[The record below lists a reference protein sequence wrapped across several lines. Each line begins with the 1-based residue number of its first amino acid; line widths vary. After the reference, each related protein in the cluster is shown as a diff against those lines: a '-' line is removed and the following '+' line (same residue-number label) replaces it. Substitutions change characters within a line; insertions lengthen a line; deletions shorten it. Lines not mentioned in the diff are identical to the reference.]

1 MLVFDERSMISAE
14 DMGMIETYAKQVVH
28 QGMHKNSFFG
38 NIPVILLVGDDY
50 QLPPIMPGASANK
63 ANPKPSYR
71 SAFVM
76 EIVKNGLNS
85 FNALGG
91 KVVKLK
97 TSKRSLINKNLLSK
111 LLKGVRGDLTQG
123 LSKENINKM
132 MQFHLN
138 FYHWSHDQVN
148 KI

>member
-1 MLVFDERSMISAE
+1 
-14 DMGMIETYAKQVVH
+14 
-28 QGMHKNSFFG
+28 MHKNSFFG

-63 ANPKPSYR
+63 ENPKPSYG

-76 EIVKNGLNS
+76 GIVKKGLNAS
-85 FNALGG
+85 HTLGE
-91 KVVKLK
+91 KVDKLK
-97 TSKRSLINKNLLSK
+97 TSKRLLSNKNLPSTC
-111 LLKGVRGDLTQG
+111 LKGVRGDSIQG

-138 FYHWSHDQVN
+138 SYHWSHDHVN
-148 KI
+148 EIENDRKNTLVCNKREQGQSQY

>member
-1 MLVFDERSMISAE
+1 MILVFDERSMISAE

-63 ANPKPSYR
+63 ANPKPSYG

-76 EIVKNGLNS
+76 KIVEK
-85 FNALGG
+85 
-91 KVVKLK
+91 
-97 TSKRSLINKNLLSK
+97 
-111 LLKGVRGDLTQG
+111 D
-123 LSKENINKM
+123 
-132 MQFHLN
+132 
-138 FYHWSHDQVN
+138 
-148 KI
+148 